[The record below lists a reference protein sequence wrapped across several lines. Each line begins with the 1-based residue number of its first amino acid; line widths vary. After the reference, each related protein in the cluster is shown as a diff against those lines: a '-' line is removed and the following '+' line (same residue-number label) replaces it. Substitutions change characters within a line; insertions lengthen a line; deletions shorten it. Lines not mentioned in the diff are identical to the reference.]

1 MKIIKIP
8 AVVGV
13 PANNTTRTA
22 FSVALLSLLALFPS
36 CSEKNEPVAGVLQIG
51 LVCSDLDK
59 SLDFYK
65 NIVGMTET
73 GGFEVDGQF
82 GTDSGLSDGK
92 PFKVRML
99 KLEDTPNATTL
110 KLACCSDTTG
120 IKPNYVTD
128 APGVRYLTFEIK
140 STKAIKARLQQNG
153 IRLLGKSPVSM
164 GDNLELI
171 MVQDPDG
178 VFVEIIGGK
187 E

>member
-1 MKIIKIP
+1 MDVLK
-8 AVVGV
+8 
-13 PANNTTRTA
+13 T
-22 FSVALLSLLALFPS
+22 ALLIWIFLLFA
-36 CSEKNEPVAGVLQIG
+36 CGEKNAGGDGVLQIG
-51 LVCSDLDK
+51 LVCSDLNR

-73 GGFEVDGQF
+73 GGFDVDGQF

-92 PFKVRML
+92 AFKVKLL
-99 KLEDTPNATTL
+99 KLEDSPSATTL
-110 KLACCSDTTG
+110 KLACCSDTTAV
-120 IKPNYVTD
+120 KPVYVTD

-140 STKAIKARLQQNG
+140 STRAIKERLQQNG

-164 GDNLELI
+164 GDDQELI
-171 MVQDPDG
+171 LVQDPDG